1 MMRIYRYI
9 VFAAIF
15 MALDLSAQTS
25 ERYEQ
30 RYDLL
35 VSQLGPAGVGIETV
49 LDKWEAVDST
59 NAKMLLARFSYLYT
73 KAQTSAIVARP
84 DKKYLGMEP
93 LLVMKDSL
101 GNDVCYY
108 QVNDFD
114 EELYGQAVK
123 VIDRA
128 IDHYP
133 DRLDYR
139 FVKANAYIA
148 YEKESPDMALAYLL
162 NLADQHVGRSR
173 PWTYEQEKVDDRF
186 FADAM
191 QEYCYSFY
199 SINTP
204 SSLTSFYELSVRMS
218 QIFPDNTDF
227 LNNIGSYYMT
237 VRNDYKTAL
246 KYYSK
251 VLKKHPED
259 YTAIKNS
266 AIVSRKMNN
275 RKLEVKYLRLLA
287 LHGSDRDKVI
297 AESRLKTLENK

>member
-1 MMRIYRYI
+1 MMKRLTYI
-9 VFAAIF
+9 LAVMF
-15 MALDLSAQTS
+15 MTLNLSAQTS
-25 ERYEQ
+25 EKYEQ

-35 VSQLGPAGVGIETV
+35 VSQLGPAGVGVETV
-49 LDKWEAVDST
+49 LDRWEAVDST
-59 NAKMLLARFSYLYT
+59 NAKMLLGRFSYLFT
-73 KAQTSAIVARP
+73 KAQTGAIVVKSE
-84 DKKYLGMEP
+84 KKYLGMDP

-101 GNDVCYY
+101 GNDICYY

-114 EELYGQAVK
+114 EELYGQAIK
-123 VIDRA
+123 VIDKA
-128 IDHYP
+128 ISHYP

-148 YEKESPDMALAYLL
+148 FEKESPDMALAYLL

-186 FADAM
+186 FEDAM

-199 SINTP
+199 SIDTP
-204 SSLTSFYELSVRMS
+204 SSLASFQELSMKMS

-227 LNNIGSYYMT
+227 LNNMGSYHMI
-237 VRNDYKTAL
+237 VKKDYKTAL

-251 VLKKHPED
+251 VLKKNPED

-275 RKLEVKYLRLLA
+275 RKLEIKYLRLLA
-287 LHGSDRDKVI
+287 AHGSEKDKVV
-297 AESRLKTLENK
+297 AESRLKTLEN

>member
-1 MMRIYRYI
+1 MMKRLTYI
-9 VFAAIF
+9 LAVMF
-15 MALDLSAQTS
+15 MTLNLSAQTS
-25 ERYEQ
+25 EKYEQ

-35 VSQLGPAGVGIETV
+35 VSQLGPAGVGVETV
-49 LDKWEAVDST
+49 LDRWEAVDST
-59 NAKMLLARFSYLYT
+59 NAKMLLGRFSYLFT
-73 KAQTSAIVARP
+73 KAQTGAIVVKP
-84 DKKYLGMEP
+84 EKKYLGMDP

-101 GNDVCYY
+101 GNDICYY

-114 EELYGQAVK
+114 EELYGQAIK
-123 VIDRA
+123 VIDKA
-128 IDHYP
+128 ISHYP

-148 YEKESPDMALAYLL
+148 FEKESPDMALAYLL

-186 FADAM
+186 FEDAM

-199 SINTP
+199 SIDTP
-204 SSLTSFYELSVRMS
+204 SSLASFQEFSMKMS

-227 LNNIGSYYMT
+227 LNNMGSYHMI
-237 VRNDYKTAL
+237 VKKDYKTAW

-251 VLKKHPED
+251 VLKKNPED

-275 RKLEVKYLRLLA
+275 RKMEIKYLRLLA
-287 LHGSDRDKVI
+287 AYGSEKDKVV
-297 AESRLKTLENK
+297 AESRLKTLEN